1 MLLLWKYINAR
12 YCYQSMLTHII
23 VIKICWHTLLL
34 SKYVHSHYCYQSILT
49 RIIVINECKHVL
61 FLSKYFNT
69 FFPTS
74 TIQINK
80 TTDHVFYV
88 DVLVAAI
95 TFFQSINETP
105 PKANEYGINTSRR
118 SLPGVFLGKGVLKIC
133 RKFTQ

>member
-1 MLLLWKYINAR
+1 MLLLWKYVNAR

-23 VIKICWHTLLL
+23 VIKICSHTLLL
-34 SKYVHSHYCYQSILT
+34 SKYVHTHYFYQSILT

-61 FLSKYFNT
+61 FLSKYFNS

-80 TTDHVFYV
+80 TTDHVFYA
-88 DVLVAAI
+88 DVLAAAT
-95 TFFQSINETP
+95 TFFQSANETP
-105 PKANEYGINTSRR
+105 PKAIEYGTNTSRS
-118 SLPGVFLGKGVLKIC
+118 SLPGVFLGKGVLKIS